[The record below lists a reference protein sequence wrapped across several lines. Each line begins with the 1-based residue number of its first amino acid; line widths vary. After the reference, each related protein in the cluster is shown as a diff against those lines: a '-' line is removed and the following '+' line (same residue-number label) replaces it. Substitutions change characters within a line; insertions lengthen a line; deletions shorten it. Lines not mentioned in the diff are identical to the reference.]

1 MNLAKA
7 IEIAASA
14 HSEQKDKGGSPYIL
28 HPIRVMMSLN
38 TEEEK
43 IVGVLH
49 DVVEDSED
57 WDFDRLREQGFA
69 EDIISAL
76 MSVTK
81 QSDAENYGAFIERAG
96 RNQIGRNVKIAD
108 LKDNLDV
115 TRMGTLKEKDLLRIN
130 KYKNALLKLASGSPV
145 SFLQES

>member
-14 HSEQKDKGGSPYIL
+14 HSTQKDKGGSPYIL

-57 WDFDRLREQGFA
+57 WDFDRLREEGFA

-81 QSDAENYGAFIERAG
+81 QSDAENYEAFIERAG

-108 LKDNLDV
+108 IKDNLDV
-115 TRMGTLKEKDLLRIN
+115 TRIGPLKEKDLLRIN
-130 KYKNALLKLASGSPV
+130 KYKNALSKLAS
-145 SFLQES
+145 

>member
-28 HPIRVMMSLN
+28 HPIRVMMSLS

-57 WDFDRLREQGFA
+57 WDFDRLREEGFA

-76 MSVTK
+76 KSVTK
-81 QSDAENYGAFIERAG
+81 QSDAENYEAFIERAG

-108 LKDNLDV
+108 IKDNLDV
-115 TRMGTLKEKDLLRIN
+115 TRIGPLKEKDLLRIN
-130 KYKNALLKLASGSPV
+130 KYKNALSKLAS
-145 SFLQES
+145 